1 MPRRPDDIEFE
12 RVEHT
17 RIREAI
23 GDRTRHSVNEIP
35 QFRVQKQVTVD
46 ELVEFRTRLKQSA
59 VDIIPTY
66 NDIMIRLTAEALK
79 DHPRLNAWRD
89 DEGLKLLQDI
99 NVGFA
104 ADTPDGVMLPTVFE
118 ADQKSLT
125 EIVAETADMIE
136 KARRGRLRASLQMGA
151 GFTISNIGPIGMD
164 IFDAIISPPQT
175 GILAIGSI
183 MEKPIV
189 IDGRVV
195 AAKTMWMSLT
205 MDHQSV
211 DGADG
216 ARFLADLAEL
226 LQSPASVLEE

>member
-1 MPRRPDDIEFE
+1 MPKRPEDMEFE

-23 GDRTRHSVNEIP
+23 GDRTLQSVNEIP
-35 QFRVQKQVTVD
+35 QFRVQKQVVAD
-46 ELVEFRTRLKQSA
+46 DLADFRARLKQEGGN
-59 VDIIPTY
+59 IIPTY
-66 NDIMIRLTAEALK
+66 NDIVIKLVAEVLK

-89 DEGLKLLQDI
+89 DEGLKLLEDI

-104 ADTPDGVMLPTVFE
+104 ADTEDGVMLPTVFD
-118 ADQKSLT
+118 ADEKTLS
-125 EIVAETADMIE
+125 EIAAETDDMVD
-136 KARRGRLRASLQMGA
+136 KARRGRLRASLQRGA

-183 MEKPIV
+183 LEKPVV
-189 IDGRVV
+189 IDGQIQ
-195 AAKTMWMSLT
+195 AAKTMWLSLT
-205 MDHQSV
+205 MDHKSV

-226 LQSPASVLEE
+226 LEAPEAVLEG